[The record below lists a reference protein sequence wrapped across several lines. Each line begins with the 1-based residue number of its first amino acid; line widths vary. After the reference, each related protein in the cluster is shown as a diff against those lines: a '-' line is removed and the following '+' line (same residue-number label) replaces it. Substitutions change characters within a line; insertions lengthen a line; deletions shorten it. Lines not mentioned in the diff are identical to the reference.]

1 MLFAEL
7 LECCAVFRELTDKKI
22 ILKWNKLSSTSIT
35 VELKKK
41 SPVEFDILIR
51 KSTVQTLFRLS
62 VSSKGPKT
70 ILSAKVGW
78 AEISSE
84 FVEFYHWGSDEDG
97 TWSPHTSLVLRTG
110 EHLSPGLMKEASW
123 TRVCVGLSWPMCI
136 CGSLRQCCRKQWFWS
151 FLMS

>member
-70 ILSAKVGW
+70 ILSAKVG
-78 AEISSE
+78 
-84 FVEFYHWGSDEDG
+84 
-97 TWSPHTSLVLRTG
+97 
-110 EHLSPGLMKEASW
+110 
-123 TRVCVGLSWPMCI
+123 
-136 CGSLRQCCRKQWFWS
+136 
-151 FLMS
+151 